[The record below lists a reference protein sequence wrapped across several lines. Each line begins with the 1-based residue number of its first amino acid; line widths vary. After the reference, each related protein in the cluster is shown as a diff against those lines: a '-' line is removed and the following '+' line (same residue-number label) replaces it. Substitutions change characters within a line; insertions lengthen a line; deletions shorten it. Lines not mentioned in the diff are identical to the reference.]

1 MNWRQTL
8 SEEEQRAVYDCEER
22 VCDQVRVT
30 FTIDGRD
37 PAAIEAEQ
45 RALELVRM
53 DGVVAKL
60 AMMLDNALTRVEQL
74 EQEYHICPMC
84 GKAHPMVDT
93 PLPMPQSDWTFERV
107 MNDCPYR
114 RRQDG

>member
-8 SEEEQRAVYDCEER
+8 SEEEQRAVYDCEE
-22 VCDQVRVT
+22 
-30 FTIDGRD
+30 
-37 PAAIEAEQ
+37 
-45 RALELVRM
+45 
-53 DGVVAKL
+53 VVAKL